1 MTVLS
6 ALTPAASVSLADQF
20 YGLSGA
26 NSRVYT
32 LDQIRADVFW
42 CGTAGG
48 TANALT
54 LTPTITI
61 AAYAAGQ
68 VFSFIAAS
76 ANTSATV
83 TVNVAG
89 LGVKSIT
96 GLAIGQIQA
105 GASYQVTYN
114 GTAFSLLALAG
125 QNTALQSLGFLTR
138 AEAEA
143 LTNTASIT
151 VLGCYQGGV
160 LCLYEKDASGTALTT
175 ADGQDWSPMG
185 GNATPAHWPDG
196 LPGVANNA
204 TTAVQAMLDWSRTKW
219 DATLGNFTAWANLAN
234 QAWRCTSPV
243 GLTVLRQ
250 PGFRLGNGALF
261 FDMTSGIGL
270 QLFGTN
276 SPEIISP
283 FRIEGTTD
291 PDACPEGLLGIGIG
305 SAEPFTYAIAPSPKG
320 EIFLDGCASKFQ
332 VCNLGSE
339 VSSLRLICT
348 GNRVQSDT
356 STSLYAS
363 GDMQDAVDIWGSAL
377 TSTLVALPTVAY
389 GPYSN
394 ILHDY
399 GSSELKRDS
408 LWTATI
414 TNITLGATT
423 TVAFTVTNAATSAK
437 MANGQD
443 LWIGKGQAGGV
454 VELEHAV
461 YTVASLTLAVDGL
474 SGTLVLAGVDTSVGY
489 TSYSSGGAIWAKTG
503 PFAILGV
510 GRGFTF
516 GPRAY
521 GLSYGPKGIVLHARN
536 GGPYDVSWKGQT
548 EFQVKYPVTIDVGDT
563 DPITLQGMDINFLA
577 ASQTFV
583 TPFQVIGTANLGIR
597 DLKFTAVSHPTTFA
611 LFTNGGAT
619 TINNAEIRTPA
630 ALDVSGL
637 AVFSGIVHTQSP
649 ASTRVY
655 ASKTL
660 YIDIAGGQIT
670 MPNFA
675 MLDKLFHDGDT
686 DTAIRFA
693 AANTVSIETGGAER
707 TRTNNAGFGVG
718 VTPAASPLAI
728 ASLPTSSAGLA
739 TGDVW
744 NHNGTLKIV

>member
-143 LTNTASIT
+143 LNNTASIT

-175 ADGQDWSPMG
+175 ADGQKWSPMG
-185 GNATPAHWPDG
+185 GNATPAHWANG

-204 TTAVQAMLDWSRTKW
+204 TTAVQAMFDWSRTKW

-276 SPEIISP
+276 SPEFIAP

-291 PDACPEGLLGIGIG
+291 PDACPEGLLGIGVG
-305 SAEPFTYAIAPSPKG
+305 SAEPFAYAIAPSPKG
-320 EIFLDGCASKFQ
+320 EIFLDGCATKFQ

-339 VSSLRLICT
+339 VSNLRITCN
-348 GNRVQSDT
+348 GNSVQADT
-356 STSLYAS
+356 STMLFSS
-363 GDMQDAVDIWGSAL
+363 GDMQDAVDIWGAAL
-377 TSTLVALPTVAY
+377 TSPLVALPTVAY
-389 GPYSN
+389 GPFSN

-399 GSSELKRDS
+399 GSCELKRAAY
-408 LWTATI
+408 WNGTI
-414 TNITLGATT
+414 TGITLGATT
-423 TVAFTVTNAATSAK
+423 TVAFTVTSALTSAK
-437 MANGQD
+437 MANGQE
-443 LWIGKGQAGGV
+443 LWIGKGGGGGV
-454 VELEHAV
+454 VELEQAV
-461 YTVASLTLAVDGL
+461 YTVASLTLAGDGL
-474 SGTLVLAGVDTSVGY
+474 SGTLVLAGIDSTGY
-489 TSYSSGGAIWAKTG
+489 TSYSSGGSIWAKTG
-503 PFAILGV
+503 PFAILGL
-510 GRGFTF
+510 GRGFSF

-521 GLSYGPKGIVLHARN
+521 GLSYGTKGLVLHARN
-536 GGPYDVSWKGQT
+536 GGPQDVRWSGQT
-548 EFQVKYPVTIDVGDT
+548 EYQVKFPVTIDVGSGSSI
-563 DPITLQGMDINFLA
+563 PIQGLDVNLLA
-577 ASQTFV
+577 AAQTFE
-583 TPFQVIGTANLGIR
+583 TPFQTVGTANLSIR
-597 DLKFTAVSHPTTFA
+597 DLKFTAVSHPVTFD
-611 LFTNGGAT
+611 LFTNGGST
-619 TINNAEIRTPA
+619 NIINADIRTPTA
-630 ALDVSGL
+630 VDVSGL
-637 AVFSGIVHTQSP
+637 ASFSGVVHTQSP
-649 ASTRVY
+649 ASIRMY
-655 ASKTL
+655 ATKSL
-660 YIDIAGGQIT
+660 YMEMAGGQIT

-675 MLDKLFHDGDT
+675 MSDKLFHDGDT

-693 AANTVSIETGGAER
+693 AANTVSIETGGTER

-718 VTPAASPLAI
+718 VTPAASPFAI

-744 NHNGTLKIV
+744 NDSGTLKIV